1 METPKRSI
9 AKTISWR
16 VVATI
21 ITGGVTYF
29 RTGRLDFAVTV
40 GLADTGVKFF
50 TDDAHERIWTRI
62 SYGKVRPQIE
72 DDLTCARKRGNP
84 WR

>member
-21 ITGGVTYF
+21 ITGVVTYF
-29 RTGRLDFAVTV
+29 LTGRLDFAVTV
-40 GLADTGVKFF
+40 GLADTFVKFF
-50 TDDAHERIWTRI
+50 IYYAHERIWTRI
-62 SYGKVRPQIE
+62 SYGKVRPLEYEI
-72 DDLTCARKRGNP
+72 
-84 WR
+84 

>member
-1 METPKRSI
+1 LETPKRSI

-29 RTGRLDFAVTV
+29 LTGRFDFAVTV
-40 GLADTGVKFF
+40 GLADTLVKFF
-50 TDDAHERIWTRI
+50 VYYVHERMWTRI
-62 SYGKVRPQIE
+62 LYGKIRPLEYEI
-72 DDLTCARKRGNP
+72 
-84 WR
+84 